1 MNMEQEKQ
9 ATILIID
16 DDEVIRESCTK
27 VLVRE
32 GYQVDSAS
40 DGPSGCKKA
49 RLIHPD
55 LAIVDLKMPGPG
67 GPEILEELA
76 QIDPYMAKVVITGY
90 ATVSTAIESLQH
102 GASHFLSKPFL
113 PDELRK
119 VTQMALEKRKDR
131 LREGFFRDGTKPQDH
146 SLAAIFLRDIE
157 GPLNEIENFFSH
169 LESRGIIQGDLIG
182 PFLKVKTQ
190 LQDLMQM
197 VKKWQA

>member
-1 MNMEQEKQ
+1 MEQEKQ
-9 ATILIID
+9 ATVLIID

-32 GYQVDSAS
+32 GYRVDSAS

-55 LAIVDLKMPGPG
+55 LAIVVNAGPG
-67 GPEILEELA
+67 GSEILEELA

-131 LREGFFRDGTKPQDH
+131 LREGFFRDGTKPPDH
-146 SLAAIFLRDIE
+146 SLAAIFLKDIE

-190 LQDLMQM
+190 LQELMQM